1 MDAEKQRRRVQGQRD
16 IPVIRA
22 DDLVDLDYT
31 SSSEEDNDSYNEES
45 RYSMQDLKNELDK
58 TSMSTVS
65 KADLLEAN
73 KRNQIAAEMAKRK
86 AGVTAG
92 GVVMNKF
99 TYTYQGE
106 NNKTQPQ
113 QRRSRRAPFELNM
126 NKATLLSKRKK
137 GLDGQPGLQL

>member
-1 MDAEKQRRRVQGQRD
+1 
-16 IPVIRA
+16 
-22 DDLVDLDYT
+22 
-31 SSSEEDNDSYNEES
+31 
-45 RYSMQDLKNELDK
+45 
-58 TSMSTVS
+58 MSTVS